1 MVYFTDMFPF
11 YINFIIVTLLYMI
24 SYLIIYNIYKC
35 FMNIIKPKTIGKN
48 KLKKWMLDYYMEKGG
63 YKAD

>member
-1 MVYFTDMFPF
+1 MVYFSDMFPF
-11 YINFIIVTLLYMI
+11 YINFIIVTVLCMI

-35 FMNIIKPKTIGKN
+35 FMNIIKPKTIGKK
-48 KLKKWMLDYYMEKGG
+48 KLKKLMLDYYIEKGG